1 MDDKDIRTLAD
12 ILVQSHAEN
21 AASVARARSVRCAR
35 MLEKQWSA
43 TWLAVAEHIS
53 DAAKPRS
60 TAAELQSTGSL
71 NRCEVLDPLTLEPV
85 SKTGGR

>member
-1 MDDKDIRTLAD
+1 MDDKDIWTLAD

-21 AASVARARSVRCAR
+21 AESVARARSVRCAR

-53 DAAKPRS
+53 RAAKPRS
-60 TAAELQSTGSL
+60 TAVDRTTA
-71 NRCEVLDPLTLEPV
+71 LT
-85 SKTGGR
+85 